1 MEKTLFASDLDNTL
15 LFSYKHA
22 QPGDLCVEYLEG
34 AAQGYLTGETPELLA
49 RIMEKALFVPVTS
62 RSMEQY
68 LRISFPQTCRPR
80 YAVTTNGAF
89 LLVDGKP
96 DPQWTRVSEE
106 MVAPWRPHLEE
117 TLRALEVWPAPKRC
131 RIVDGMFTFAACDT
145 PEDAQALGEALKGA
159 FPLDAGVTG
168 RKVYFFPP
176 PINKGAA
183 LDRLRHWFGAERVL
197 CAGDS
202 PIDAP
207 MLGRADLAI
216 APQGILPE
224 EESPARREW
233 DGSGRF
239 YTFVLQQVLRDLNG
253 GTTC

>member
-1 MEKTLFASDLDNTL
+1 MEKTIFASDLDNTL
-15 LFSYKHA
+15 LFSHKHA
-22 QPGDLCVEYLEG
+22 RPGDLCVEYLEG
-34 AAQGYLTGETPELLA
+34 KAQGYLTGETPELLA
-49 RIMEKALFVPVTS
+49 RVMKKALFVPVTS

-80 YAVTTNGAF
+80 YALTTNGAF

-96 DPQWTRVSEE
+96 DPQWTRESEKL
-106 MVAPWRPHLEE
+106 VIPWRPRLEE
-117 TLRALEVWPAPKRC
+117 ALGALEAWPAPKRC

-145 PEDAQALGEALKGA
+145 PEEAQALAEAMRDA
-159 FPLDAGVTG
+159 FPLDMGVTG

-183 LDRLRHWFGAERVL
+183 LDRLRSRFGAERVL

-202 PIDAP
+202 PIDGP
-207 MLGRADLAI
+207 MLGRADVAI
-216 APQGILPE
+216 APRGILPE
-224 EESPARREW
+224 QGGPARREW

-239 YTFVLQQVLRDLNG
+239 YTFVLQQVLREVDG
-253 GTTC
+253 ETAC

>member
-1 MEKTLFASDLDNTL
+1 MKTTIFASDLDNTL
-15 LFSYKHA
+15 LFSHKYA

-34 AAQGYLTGETPELLA
+34 AAQGYLTGETPGLLA
-49 RIMEKALFVPVTS
+49 QVMDKALFVPVTS

-68 LRISFPQTCRPR
+68 RRIRFPQACRPR

-96 DPQWTRVSEE
+96 DLQWSRASEE
-106 MVAPWRPHLEE
+106 AVAPWRAHLEE
-117 TLRALEVWPAPKRC
+117 ALRALEAWPVPKRC

-145 PEDAQALGEALKGA
+145 PEDAQALGRALKDA
-159 FPLDAGVTG
+159 VPLNAGVTG

-183 LDRLRHWFGAERVL
+183 LDRLRRRFGAERVL

-202 PIDAP
+202 AIDEP
-207 MLGRADLAI
+207 MLRRADLAI
-216 APQGILPE
+216 VPQGILPHKDG
-224 EESPARREW
+224 PARRVW

-239 YTFVLQQVLRDLNG
+239 YTFVLQQTLRDLNG
-253 GTTC
+253 ETTC